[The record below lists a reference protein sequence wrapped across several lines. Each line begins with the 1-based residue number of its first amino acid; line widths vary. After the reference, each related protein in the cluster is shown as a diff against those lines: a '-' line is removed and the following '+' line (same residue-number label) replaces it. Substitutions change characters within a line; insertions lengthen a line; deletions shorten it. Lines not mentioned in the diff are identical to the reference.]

1 MWESAHACQG
11 ELLGTGEAEGSY
23 LGPRRSSE
31 HVMRDCAETRI
42 CRQAGVEVAG
52 PAWWVG
58 GLQRVLAGSQAGR
71 STGLTQPPVDIK
83 SRRENKHDFTVVFF
97 ES

>member
-1 MWESAHACQG
+1 MVDS
-11 ELLGTGEAEGSY
+11 
-23 LGPRRSSE
+23 

-71 STGLTQPPVDIK
+71 STGLTQPPVEIK